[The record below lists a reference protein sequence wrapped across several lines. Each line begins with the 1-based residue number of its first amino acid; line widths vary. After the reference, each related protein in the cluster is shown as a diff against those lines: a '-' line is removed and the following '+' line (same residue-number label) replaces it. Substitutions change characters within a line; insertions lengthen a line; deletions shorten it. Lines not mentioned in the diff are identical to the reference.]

1 MGKTAIKTIVALLAM
16 FLASSTVSAIVGP
29 VQIGLRS
36 SWYYSNP
43 PRANNENSMY
53 ITFRINKDIK
63 FHDTINV
70 WYPTGETVAGDDMK
84 KSICQGLWQLT
95 GDLESPRF
103 LPNSKYFQKF
113 PNSKEKSKYK
123 IYKAEKPNGSIDW
136 ALEPGNDAQ
145 LDEFIRK
152 LLQKDSNGAIE
163 DESGLGWWLMG
174 TVMPALPIDQK
185 ERYEKLVQISRRQ
198 GVGFHW
204 CYEEGF
210 PGLVNDEVQRSIICR
225 PTMEIRSSRKGY
237 NPITYS
243 STIGTGIISPATPGR
258 YRVAVATT
266 PEPEPVESESFVLP
280 CSWISDVKCLGF
292 QDSNEE
298 QTPEISFKTGE
309 GGALDKNVSTIVIRF
324 PKNLAMTVLPDKS
337 MIKVNGAPL
346 FHKPIDKVSDGC
358 LELTVIVPVNIDSMT
373 QAKITF
379 DKRFLL
385 GLKPTEKE
393 AYVYVMTSSEP
404 EFVRSEPMS
413 LMDVGNVK
421 IFPNEEYTPCSL
433 AFSISNPLGKQQKST
448 KVSITFPE
456 GFSKDSNIIGK
467 SILVDGHPLNKPA
480 KFSKNVL
487 EFELVWNMSSDAMVF
502 IDESAK
508 MISPST
514 GFYYFTVSVNGSRPE
529 VLELYIKPAKP
540 RIANLKAVRNNDMI
554 IRLEFEFRPSSFGN
568 LDKGDWISL
577 EFPKGYRLS
586 SFIEPGDVTV
596 DQTPSLSVKVDG
608 QTLIF
613 VLPTSVSVYQMSKI
627 KVETIIDLEK
637 GIGVD
642 DRLIL
647 RTSKNDQ
654 AWASFVY
661 P

>member
-1 MGKTAIKTIVALLAM
+1 MGKTANKVIVAVLVLL
-16 FLASSTVSAIVGP
+16 FTSSSVSAIVGP
-29 VQIGLRS
+29 VQVGLRS
-36 SWYYSNP
+36 SWYYSKP
-43 PRANNENSMY
+43 PRANSENSMY

-70 WYPTGETVAGDDMK
+70 WYPTGEAVAGDDMK
-84 KSICQGLWQLT
+84 KSICQGLLQLT

-103 LPNSKYFQKF
+103 LPNSKYFVKYPQ
-113 PNSKEKSKYK
+113 SKEKSIYK
-123 IYKAEKPNGSIDW
+123 IYKAEKPNGTIDW
-136 ALEPGNDAQ
+136 ALEPGDDAQ
-145 LDEFIRK
+145 LDEFIGK

-174 TVMPALPIDQK
+174 TVMPSLPIDQK

-225 PTMEIRSSRKGY
+225 PTMEIRSSWKGY

-258 YRVAVATT
+258 YRIAVATT

-280 CSWISDVKCLGF
+280 CSWISDVKCFGF

-324 PKNLAMTVLPDKS
+324 PKNLAMTVLPDKT
-337 MIKVNGAPL
+337 MIKVNGSPL
-346 FHKPIDKVSDGC
+346 FYKPDVGLVDGC
-358 LELTVIVPVNIDSMT
+358 LELNVIVPVNIDSMT

-404 EFVRSEPMS
+404 EFVRSEPMN

-433 AFSISNPLGKQQKST
+433 AFSISNPLGNQQKST

-467 SILVDGHPLNKPA
+467 SILVDGQPLNKPA
-480 KFSKNVL
+480 KFAKNVL
-487 EFELVWNMSSDAMVF
+487 EFELTWNMSSLAMIY

-508 MISPST
+508 MIAPST
-514 GFYYFTVSVNGSRPE
+514 GFYYFTVSVNGSKPE

-540 RIANLKAVRNNDMI
+540 RIANLKVVRNNDMI

-568 LDKGDWISL
+568 LDKGDWVSL
-577 EFPKGYRLS
+577 EFPKGYKLS
-586 SFIEPGDVTV
+586 SFVEPDDATINQV
-596 DQTPSLSVKVDG
+596 PSQSVKVDR
-608 QTLIF
+608 QTLIIG
-613 VLPTSVSVYQMSKI
+613 LPTSLSVIRMSKFKI
-627 KVETIIDLEK
+627 DTIIDLNKEF
-637 GIGVD
+637 GID
-642 DRLIL
+642 DKLVL
-647 RTSKNDQ
+647 CSSKNDQ
-654 AWASFVY
+654 VWAALIK